1 VVVVVREW
9 DPASAS
15 DAEIESVV
23 AALNEVL
30 ATDLPDDPCWRATG
44 MREYLAETM
53 PGERRV
59 CWLAAGNGSAPDGS
73 APERSG
79 RHAGSGAATGLANLL
94 LLGDIGVVEVL
105 VQPAARHQGAGRA
118 LLTAAVRRAYAE
130 GVSSIGVEAV
140 GGTPATKFWESLG
153 FRCPYVE
160 MRSVLDLT
168 RVDERAIREMA
179 GSVPDGYRVEFYP
192 GGLPDRLLEVYAA
205 AKASR
210 RETELADLELRPS
223 SYDAQR
229 LAESLVT
236 LNRRGMRPYLVLA
249 VHEPSGDVAALTE
262 VVAPTQHP
270 SRADQY
276 DTIVAPAHRGLGLE
290 RTVKARMLLELRA
303 AEPQVTEVQTWNAL
317 ANDPIAEV
325 NAELGFCPDREWRE
339 YEADVL
345 DLIRTLAP
353 G

>member
-1 VVVVVREW
+1 MVVREW
-9 DPASAS
+9 DPAGAS
-15 DAEIESVV
+15 DAEVESVV

-30 ATDLPDDPCWRATG
+30 AVDLPGEPHWRLAG

-59 CWLAAGNGSAPDGS
+59 CWLTRSDPD
-73 APERSG
+73 RLSG
-79 RHAGSGAATGLANLL
+79 HANLL

-105 VQPAARHQGAGRA
+105 VHPAARHQGVGRA
-118 LLTAAVRRAYAE
+118 LLAAAVRRAYSE
-130 GVSSIGVEAV
+130 GLASIGVEAV

-160 MRSVLDLT
+160 LRSILDLT
-168 RVDERAIREMA
+168 ALDRQAVQAMA
-179 GSVPDGYRVEFYP
+179 VAVPDGYRVEFHP

-210 RETELADLELRPS
+210 RETEPSELELRPS

-229 LAESLVT
+229 LSESLDT

-249 VHEPSGDVAALTE
+249 VHEPTGEVAALTE

-270 SRADQY
+270 ARADQY
-276 DTIVAPAHRGLGLE
+276 DTIVVPAHQGLGLE
-290 RTVKARMLLELRA
+290 RAIKARMLIELAA
-303 AEPQVTEVQTWNAL
+303 AEPQVTQVQTWNAL
-317 ANDPIAEV
+317 ANDPMTEV
-325 NAELGFCPDREWRE
+325 NAELGFRPDREWRE

-345 DLIRTLAP
+345 DLVRQLGP
-353 G
+353 FS